1 MYLSGVIQVFKNP
14 SQVDIMETRQQV
26 RDFITSNFYVPAP
39 TSFDDKMSLLER
51 GIVDS
56 TGILEVIE
64 FLRGA
69 FGIAVEE
76 SELLPENFDSIEAIV
91 AYVSRKVN

>member
-1 MYLSGVIQVFKNP
+1 MTIRPK
-14 SQVDIMETRQQV
+14 IRE
-26 RDFITSNFYVPAP
+26 FITSNFYVPDP
-39 TSFDDKMSLLER
+39 TSLDDNMSLLDR
-51 GIVDS
+51 GIIDS

-76 SELLPENFDSIEAIV
+76 RELLPENFVSIGAV
-91 AYVSRKVN
+91 AAYVSRKLG